1 MTAVDLAERERTGAD
16 PAPALVERI
25 RASVIGDGQVLTGP
39 YGPRRITYADW
50 TASGRALG
58 FVEDAIGGRGQA
70 GPPAGAGRPGR
81 PGRRPA
87 GGVRGPLR
95 APLQTCSPGASRPP
109 RSSPSARTA
118 TARSTWTSWRPS

>member
-39 YGPRRITYADW
+39 YGPRRVTYADW

-58 FVEDAIGGRGQA
+58 FVEDAIRDRVLPWYAHTHTESSG
-70 GPPAGAGRPGR
+70 PGR
-81 PGRRPA
+81 HTPRLRDFHLPTTA
-87 GGVRGPLR
+87 WGGVP
-95 APLQTCSPGASRPP
+95 
-109 RSSPSARTA
+109 AR
-118 TARSTWTSWRPS
+118 